1 MSEVITFN
9 TDSNTVQH
17 QIKKYD
23 ASWTFLDNI
32 MYYQNV
38 VEKEVRGWFYPHD
51 HALIHMI
58 MKDIQRNVPG
68 DICEIGVAFGRSAI
82 ALSNYRPVA
91 DTLYLYDIN
100 FENGLT
106 ESNLKT
112 YGTGFNVEWRLQDTT
127 KLTPD
132 TIEFNKP
139 LRLLHIDGCH
149 EDVAVYKDLT
159 NFSTKMCDD
168 GVIVV
173 DDYNDPEY
181 PGINSATLRFL
192 YENKD
197 WIMFAIGS
205 NKAYLCRVEKRTHYI
220 LEMAKFVKEYNKI
233 GLQFKTYL
241 RDINGKNVLLCCSR
255 EDSVVDENSID
266 APVIIG

>member
-9 TDSNTVQH
+9 TDNNTVQH
-17 QIKKYD
+17 QIQKYE
-23 ASWTFLDNI
+23 STWNI
-32 MYYQNV
+32 VNNLVYYQNV
-38 VEKEVRGWFYPHD
+38 VEKQVRGWLYVHD

-58 MKDIQRNVPG
+58 MKDIQKNIEG

-82 ALSNYRPVA
+82 ALSNYRPIT
-91 DTLYLYDIN
+91 DRLYLYDIY

-106 ESNLKT
+106 ESNLKE
-112 YGTGFNVEWRLQDTT
+112 YGTSENIEWRLQDTT
-127 KLTPD
+127 KLTTD

-149 EDVAVYKDLT
+149 EDMAVYNDLK
-159 NFSTKMCDD
+159 NFSTKMSKD

-173 DDYNDPEY
+173 DDYSDPEY

-197 WIMFAIGS
+197 WVMFAIGS
-205 NKAYLCRVEKRTHYI
+205 NKAFLCHINNRLWYI
-220 LEMAKFVKEYNKI
+220 TKTLEHIREHNKF
-233 GLQFKTYL
+233 GLDFKTHM
-241 RDINGKNVLLCCSR
+241 RDINGLNVLLCCSR
-255 EDSVVDENSID
+255 EPNDIDENSID
-266 APVIIG
+266 SPVIIG

>member
-9 TDSNTVQH
+9 TETNNVQRE
-17 QIKKYD
+17 ILKYEP
-23 ASWTFLDNI
+23 SWNI
-32 MYYQNV
+32 VNNLVYYQNV
-38 VEKEVRGWFYPHD
+38 VEKQVRGWFYAHD
-51 HALIHMI
+51 HALIHMVLKNI
-58 MKDIQRNVPG
+58 QKDIKG

-82 ALSNYRPVA
+82 ALSNYRPVT
-91 DTLYLYDIN
+91 DTLYLYDIY

-106 ESNLKT
+106 ENNLKE
-112 YGTGFNVEWRLQDTT
+112 YGTSDNIEWRLQDTT
-127 KLTPD
+127 KLTTD
-132 TIEFNKP
+132 TIQFNNP

-149 EDVAVYKDLT
+149 EDMAVYNDLT
-159 NFSTKMCDD
+159 NFSTKMSND

-197 WIMFAIGS
+197 WVIFAIGS
-205 NKAYLCRVEKRTHYI
+205 NKAFLCRINNRVWYI
-220 LEMAKFVKEYNKI
+220 AKTLEHIKEHNKL
-233 GLQFKTYL
+233 GLDFKTHM
-241 RDINGKNVLLCCSR
+241 RDINGVNVLLCCSR
-255 EDSVVDENSID
+255 EPNDIDENSID

>member
-9 TDSNTVQH
+9 TETNNVQK
-17 QIKKYD
+17 QILKYQPN
-23 ASWTFLDNI
+23 WNI
-32 MYYQNV
+32 INNLVYYQNV
-38 VEKEVRGWFYPHD
+38 VEKEVRGWLYPHD

-58 MKDIQRNVPG
+58 MKDIQNDIEG

-82 ALSNYRPVA
+82 ALSNYRPVT

-106 ESNLKT
+106 ESNLKE
-112 YGTGFNVEWRLQDTT
+112 YGTSDNIEWRLQDST

-132 TIEFNKP
+132 TIQFNKP

-149 EDVAVYKDLT
+149 EDMAVYKDLT
-159 NFSTKMCDD
+159 NFSTKMSND

-192 YENKD
+192 HENKE
-197 WIMFAIGS
+197 WVMFAIGS
-205 NKAYLCRVEKRTHYI
+205 NKAYLCHKDKRTNYI
-220 LEMAKFVKEYNKI
+220 IETLKHIKEHNKL
-233 GLQFKTYL
+233 GLDFKTHM

-255 EDSVVDENSID
+255 EPNDIDENSID
-266 APVIIG
+266 APVING